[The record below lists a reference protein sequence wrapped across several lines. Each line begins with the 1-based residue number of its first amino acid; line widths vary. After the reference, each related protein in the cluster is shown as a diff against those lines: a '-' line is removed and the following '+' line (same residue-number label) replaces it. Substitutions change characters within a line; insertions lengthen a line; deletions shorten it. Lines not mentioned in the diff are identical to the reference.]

1 MDGSGLIRSRLVG
14 FLVVRVGNTT
24 WTNLFRLG
32 ENFLILQSVLFLFH
46 GGGID
51 VGHVLAWHRMMVS
64 WIMARKMRIARHVFR
79 RAGFRL
85 LVVLLVDVPAEMTS
99 VSLDGWQVVT
109 GGICIFFIV
118 FSSD

>member
-1 MDGSGLIRSRLVG
+1 MSPTWRFAVG
-14 FLVVRVGNTT
+14 
-24 WTNLFRLG
+24 
-32 ENFLILQSVLFLFH
+32 ILQSVLLLFH
-46 GGGID
+46 GERGID

-64 WIMARKMRIARHVFR
+64 WIMERKLRIARHVFR

-99 VSLDGWQVVT
+99 VSLDGWRVVT